1 MRAIWLT
8 TLTGVLRDRVFW
20 GILVVATLLLLVP
33 AASSLSMRQVVEL
46 SITLCLSLI
55 SFVLFLLAI
64 FLGAP
69 LLWRDMERRY
79 TYSILGLPLSRSS
92 YLLGKFAAV
101 ATFLALV
108 VLALSPLIFGIVQY
122 AITASPPDRP
132 VLWANIWLAISF
144 DLLKYLL
151 LCAIG
156 FLLASV
162 STSFF
167 LPIFGTICL
176 FFTASV
182 SQEVYD
188 YLQSPAGQ
196 STAPLLRKS
205 ATFLYY
211 LIPNLSAFDLKPQA
225 IYGLPIDFG
234 TLSLP
239 LLYWGVYVGI
249 VLSLAVIFFQR
260 REMK

>member
-1 MRAIWLT
+1 MFAIWLT

-20 GILVVATLLLLVP
+20 GILVVAALLLLIP
-33 AASSLSMRQVVEL
+33 AASTLSMRQVVEL
-46 SITLCLSLI
+46 SITLCLSLV

-79 TYSILGLPLSRSS
+79 TYSILGLPLSRSA

-108 VLALSPLIFGIVQY
+108 VLALSPLIAGIVHH
-122 AITASPPDRP
+122 AASTFPPSRP
-132 VLWANIWLAISF
+132 VLYENIALALSF

-151 LCAIG
+151 LVAIG

-196 STAPLLRKS
+196 NTAPILRES

-234 TLSLP
+234 TLSLT

-249 VLSLAVIFFQR
+249 VLTLAALFFQQ

>member
-1 MRAIWLT
+1 MHAIWLT
-8 TLTGVLRDRVFW
+8 TLIGVLRDRVFW
-20 GILVVATLLLLVP
+20 GILVVAALLLLVP
-33 AASSLSMRQVVEL
+33 AASTLSMRQVVEL

-64 FLGAP
+64 FLGGP

-79 TYSILGLPLSRSS
+79 TYSILGLPLSRRA

-108 VLALSPLIFGIVQY
+108 VLALSPLIVAIVHY
-122 AITASPPDRP
+122 AATTFPPARA
-132 VLWANIWLAISF
+132 VLWENIALALGF

-151 LCAIG
+151 LVAIG

-205 ATFLYY
+205 ATFFYY

-225 IYGLPIDFG
+225 IYGLPIDLG
-234 TLSLP
+234 TLCLT
-239 LLYWGVYVGI
+239 LLYWGLYVGI
-249 VLSLAVIFFQR
+249 VLTLAVLFFQQ
-260 REMK
+260 RELK

>member
-1 MRAIWLT
+1 MHAIWFT
-8 TLTGVLRDRVFW
+8 TFTGVLRDRVFW
-20 GILVVATLLLLVP
+20 GILLVAALLLLIP
-33 AASSLSMRQVVEL
+33 AASTLSMRQVVEL
-46 SITLCLSLI
+46 SITLSLSLV
-55 SFVLFLLAI
+55 SFILFLLAI

-79 TYSILGLPLSRSS
+79 TYSILGLPISRSA

-108 VLALSPLIFGIVQY
+108 VLALSPLIAGIVHH
-122 AITASPPDRP
+122 AATSFPPARP
-132 VLWANIWLAISF
+132 VVWANIALALGF

-151 LCAIG
+151 LVALG

-182 SQEVYD
+182 SQEVYE
-188 YLQSPAGQ
+188 YLQSPAGE

-205 ATFLYY
+205 ATFFYY

-225 IYGLPIDFG
+225 IYGLPMDLG
-234 TLSLP
+234 TLGLT
-239 LLYWGVYVGI
+239 LLYWGLYVGI
-249 VLSLAVIFFQR
+249 VLTLAVIFFKK